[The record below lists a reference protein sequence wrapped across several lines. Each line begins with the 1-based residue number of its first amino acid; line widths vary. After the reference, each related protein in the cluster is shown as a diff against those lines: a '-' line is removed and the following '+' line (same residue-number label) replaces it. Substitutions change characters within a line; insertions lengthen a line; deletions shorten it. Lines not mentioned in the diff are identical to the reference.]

1 MAFCPAAGREL
12 GGRQGCTPGA
22 ADLRAVFAAAVSG
35 QCAGCL
41 LHLPGTDPG
50 ADFCGISGAGMLH
63 GRHGFFPGPGV
74 GDGQRPDL
82 FRCGP
87 GKRRSLCGGLRCR
100 ASEGPRSW
108 LPCCPMSSPNR
119 GADAGRYAEKT
130 RQIHT
135 SPVPRMRPLAP
146 EAKKDPAGTACG
158 VSFCCDFTH
167 LRGAEPDRRRRQR
180 MR

>member
-1 MAFCPAAGREL
+1 MLTDVLQSAHQMMNGIGIACDRS
-12 GGRQGCTPGA
+12 GGRSHCRCLNAFTRDMISGRGFIGIAAQSLGMGRPVLPPHLG
-22 ADLRAVFAAAVSG
+22 ADL
-35 QCAGCL
+35 
-41 LHLPGTDPG
+41 
-50 ADFCGISGAGMLH
+50 
-63 GRHGFFPGPGV
+63 
-74 GDGQRPDL
+74 QR
-82 FRCGP
+82 
-87 GKRRSLCGGLRCR
+87 SQCGGLRCR

-135 SPVPRMRPLAP
+135 SPVPRMRILAP

>member
-1 MAFCPAAGREL
+1 MNGIGVACGAVEALICRQETGLAAIIRTMQVEDVAVIDL
-12 GGRQGCTPGA
+12 GAITLPVPERLHTGHDLRSWLHRHRRPEPWHGPPRLAPHLG
-22 ADLRAVFAAAVSG
+22 ADLR
-35 QCAGCL
+35 
-41 LHLPGTDPG
+41 
-50 ADFCGISGAGMLH
+50 
-63 GRHGFFPGPGV
+63 
-74 GDGQRPDL
+74 
-82 FRCGP
+82 
-87 GKRRSLCGGLRCR
+87 RSQCGGLRCR

-108 LPCCPMSSPNR
+108 LPCCPASSPNR

-167 LRGAEPDRRRRQR
+167 LRGAEPNRRRRQR

>member
-1 MAFCPAAGREL
+1 MSVPERLHTGHDLRSWLHRHRRPEPWHGPPRLDPHL
-12 GGRQGCTPGA
+12 G
-22 ADLRAVFAAAVSG
+22 ADL
-35 QCAGCL
+35 
-41 LHLPGTDPG
+41 
-50 ADFCGISGAGMLH
+50 
-63 GRHGFFPGPGV
+63 
-74 GDGQRPDL
+74 
-82 FRCGP
+82 
-87 GKRRSLCGGLRCR
+87 RRSLCGGLRCR

-167 LRGAEPDRRRRQR
+167 LRGAGPDRRRRQR

>member
-1 MAFCPAAGREL
+1 MAVI
-12 GGRQGCTPGA
+12 
-22 ADLRAVFAAAVSG
+22 DLEG
-35 QCAGCL
+35 NHIAGCL
-41 LHLPGTDPG
+41 NAFTRDM
-50 ADFCGISGAGMLH
+50 ISGRGFIGIAAQSLGT
-63 GRHGFFPGPGV
+63 GRPV
-74 GDGQRPDL
+74 L
-82 FRCGP
+82 
-87 GKRRSLCGGLRCR
+87 
-100 ASEGPRSW
+100 PRSW
-108 LPCCPMSSPNR
+108 LPCCPASSPNR

-167 LRGAEPDRRRRQR
+167 LRGAGPNRRRRQR